1 MVKKYRID
9 FSAHTSVVVAVEG
22 DDEVMM
28 EEEAVRIAE
37 DYVYCS
43 GISAQWELDDD
54 GIDDVDDSEE
64 AVNENELL

>member
-1 MVKKYRID
+1 MKRKYRLD

-22 DDEVMM
+22 DDEDMM
-28 EEEAVRIAE
+28 VEEAVRIAE
-37 DYVYCS
+37 DYVIGS
-43 GISAQWELDDD
+43 GVSAQWELDDD